1 MSGWVNRR
9 TVLSSAGAGGL
20 AAATGCLVAET
31 DPPADLR
38 NRPTVVV
45 RRFYALAAKIDSSTG
60 FARAVEPILHSV
72 SPLQSVLKGRLG
84 QWRTARRSV
93 VESIAIV
100 AENIAPDQV
109 VDRSSFS
116 TPAVADAAASLAE
129 ENVVVEATLDVSNV
143 PEFGIDRRTQS
154 WFLAT
159 EAGEWRLVWF

>member
-1 MSGWVNRR
+1 MNRR
-9 TVLSSAGAGGL
+9 RVLSSAGAGGL

-45 RRFYALAAKIDSSTG
+45 RLFYALAAKTDSGTE
-60 FARAVEPILHSV
+60 FARAIEPILHSV
-72 SPLQSVLKGRLG
+72 SPLQSVLMGRLG

-93 VESIAIV
+93 VENIAIT
-100 AENIAPDQV
+100 AEKLAPDQV
-109 VDRSSFS
+109 VGRASFS
-116 TPAVADAAASLAE
+116 TPAVADAADALAA